1 MHVLPPLP
9 YEVAA
14 LEPHVDT
21 RTLSLHHGQHHA
33 AYVANLNAAIEHF
46 PELHARSAS
55 WLLLNVNK
63 VPEEAR
69 AAVRHNAGGH
79 VNHSLL
85 WKAMTPK
92 GKGAPSGRLADAIDR
107 DFGNLDRFKAQFE
120 EAGAALLGP
129 GWIWLVR
136 AQQNGGRLRIFST
149 PGHGNP
155 MMQGHF
161 PLLVNDAWE
170 HAYYLKHENRRGE
183 YLAAWWPVVD
193 WAEVARRFE
202 RTDHTSTDLWS
213 AGSDLLL
220 ESA

>member
-1 MHVLPPLP
+1 MHVLPALP
-9 YEVAA
+9 YELAA

-55 WLLLNVNK
+55 WLLLNANK

-92 GKGAPSGRLADAIDR
+92 GRGAPS
-107 DFGNLDRFKAQFE
+107 GNLDRFKTQFE
-120 EAGAALLGP
+120 EAGASLLGP

-155 MMQGHF
+155 MTQGHF

-202 RTDHTSTDLWS
+202 RTDHTSTELWS
-213 AGSDLLL
+213 TGSDLLL